1 MLVVLIQSV
10 ALSAEFDKE
19 KKVRKERQVFK
30 GDRKK
35 FQEVPD
41 SFFKMTYKDKKGVEH
56 LVMREGHDYMTKEMV
71 VSDKSI
77 SSGVKEMLL
86 KSYNELKN
94 KNESLK
100 TEGAKK

>member
-19 KKVRKERQVFK
+19 KKVRKERTVFT
-30 GDRKK
+30 GNRKK

-56 LVMREGHDYMTKEMV
+56 PMMREGLDYLTKEMV

-77 SSGVKEMLL
+77 SEGVKKMLL
-86 KSYNELKN
+86 ESYNALKN
-94 KNESLK
+94 KNESP
-100 TEGAKK
+100 KK